1 MTDIAVVG
9 AGAVG
14 LPSAYFLAQEG
25 LEVTVVDRESAPA
38 QGSFKAAIGG
48 VRATHSEPAKI
59 VLCQDS
65 IRVFST
71 WKEKTGTEIGWKM
84 GGYCFPAYRE
94 QDEKLLKGMFPIQHK
109 YGLKIDWLDPDG
121 VEKVVPGINAA
132 GLRGGTL
139 SIEDGQVSPLL
150 FASSLSQECTKLGV
164 EFRLGESVEQV
175 LVKSNRV
182 VGVRTSKG
190 IISADYVL
198 NAAGAWAS
206 QIAATVDVSI
216 PVSPDSH
223 EAGISMP
230 VDRFLEPLVV
240 DIRPGPEGRTAN
252 FYFGQTHDGSVIFC
266 YTPSPIIPGEDRR
279 CTSEFLPIIANR
291 LVDLIPRFK
300 HLVIRRLWRGL
311 YPMTPDGLPI
321 IGEAPDLGGF
331 YLTAGLCGQG
341 FMMGPGIAR
350 NMAHYIA
357 RGSPYL
363 DGYLFEALSP
373 LRDFYAKK
381 EALK

>member
-1 MTDIAVVG
+1 
-9 AGAVG
+9 
-14 LPSAYFLAQEG
+14 
-25 LEVTVVDRESAPA
+25 
-38 QGSFKAAIGG
+38 
-48 VRATHSEPAKI
+48 
-59 VLCQDS
+59 
-65 IRVFST
+65 
-71 WKEKTGTEIGWKM
+71 
-84 GGYCFPAYRE
+84 
-94 QDEKLLKGMFPIQHK
+94 
-109 YGLKIDWLDPDG
+109 LKIDWLDHDG
-121 VEKVVPGINAA
+121 IEKIVPGINVE

-139 SIEDGQVSPLL
+139 SIEDGQASPLL
-150 FASSLSQECTKLGV
+150 FASSLTEECKKLGV
-164 EFRLGESVEQV
+164 EFRLGESAEQV
-175 LVKSNRV
+175 LVKSGRV
-182 VGVRTSKG
+182 VGLKTGRGV
-190 IISADYVL
+190 ISADYVL
-198 NAAGAWAS
+198 NAAGARAS
-206 QIAATVDVSI
+206 EIAATVNVRV

-230 VDRFLEPLVV
+230 VDRFLDPLVV
-240 DIRPGPEGRTAN
+240 DIRPGPEGKTAN

-279 CTSEFLPIIANR
+279 CTSEFLPVIAKR

-321 IGEAPDLGGF
+321 IGEAPDVSGF
-331 YLTAGLCGQG
+331 YLAAGLCGQG

-357 RGSPYL
+357 RGKPYL
-363 DGYLFEALSP
+363 DTYLFDALSP

>member
-1 MTDIAVVG
+1 LTDVVVIG

-14 LPSAYFLAQEG
+14 LPSAYFLALEG
-25 LEVTVVDRESAPA
+25 MQVTLVDREPAPA

-48 VRATHSEPAKI
+48 IRATHSEPAKI
-59 VLCQDS
+59 AFCKDS
-65 IRVFST
+65 LRIFST
-71 WKEKTGTEIGWKM
+71 WMDKTGTEIGWKM

-94 QDEKLLKGMFPIQHK
+94 QDEDLLRGMFPIQHK

-121 VEKVVPGINAA
+121 IKKIIPGIRAD

-139 SIEDGQVSPLL
+139 SIEDGQASPLL
-150 FASSLSQECTKLGV
+150 FASSLTEECKKLGV

-175 LVKSNRV
+175 LVKSDRV
-182 VGVRTSKG
+182 IGVKTDKG
-190 IISADYVL
+190 IISSDYVL
-198 NAAGAWAS
+198 NAAGSRAT
-206 QIAATVDVSI
+206 QIAATVSVPV

-230 VDRFLEPLVV
+230 VSQFLEPLVV
-240 DIRPGPEGRTAN
+240 DIRPGPEAKTAN

-266 YTPSPIIPGEDRR
+266 YTPSPIIPGEDTR
-279 CTSEFLPIIANR
+279 CTSEFLPIIAKR
-291 LVDLIPRFK
+291 LLDLIPRFK
-300 HLVIRRLWRGL
+300 HLIIRRLWRGL

-321 IGEAPDLGGF
+321 IGEASNVSGF
-331 YLTAGLCGQG
+331 YIAAGLCGQG

-357 RGSPYL
+357 RGAPYL
-363 DGYLFEALSP
+363 ETYLFDALSP
-373 LRDFYAKK
+373 DRDFYAKK